1 MAPCVEQLL
10 QALYQW
16 KRESKGSE
24 DGERKLGNDNRD
36 NTETMEGTKARE
48 KDRKRRRRESES
60 EGGGVVRA

>member
-24 DGERKLGNDNRD
+24 DGGRKIGNENWD

-48 KDRKRRRRESES
+48 KDRNRRRRETER
-60 EGGGVVRA
+60 EGGGVMKA